1 MSNNT
6 TPYGY
11 RLENGKA
18 VIQEE
23 EADRLREMSRLYLS
37 GLSFVEA
44 AKRVGLTMYHGTVR
58 NLLKNRKYLGTDFY
72 PAILDQETFEAVETE
87 RKRREEQLCR
97 SRKKR
102 RVSTAKAITTF
113 SVPKVEIRYTDPAQ
127 QAEYAYSLIESEVK

>member
-23 EADRLREMSRLYLS
+23 EAYRLREMSRLYLS

-44 AKRVGLTMYHGTVR
+44 ANRVGLTMYHGTVR
-58 NLLKNRKYLGTDFY
+58 NLLKNKKYLGTDFY

-87 RKRREEQLCR
+87 RKRREEQLGR

-102 RVSTAKAITTF
+102 RVSTAKAITAFT
-113 SVPKVEIRYTDPAQ
+113 VPKVEICYTDPAQ
-127 QAEYAYSLIESEVK
+127 QAEFAYSLIESEVK

>member
-11 RLENGKA
+11 RLKNGKA
-18 VIQEE
+18 VIHEDEARQIQEI
-23 EADRLREMSRLYLS
+23 ARWYLS

-44 AKRVGLTMYHGTVR
+44 ANRVGLTMYHGTVR

-87 RKRREEQLCR
+87 RKRREEKLGR
-97 SRKKR
+97 THKKHR
-102 RVSTAKAITTF
+102 AQAAKAKTAFT
-113 SVPKVEIRYTDPAQ
+113 VPKVEIRYSDPAR
-127 QAEYAYSLIESEVK
+127 QAEYAYSLIESEEK

>member
-18 VIQEE
+18 IIQED
-23 EADRLREMSRLYLS
+23 EANRLREIASLYLS

-44 AKRVGLTMYHGTVR
+44 ANRVGLKMYHGTVR
-58 NLLKNRKYLGTDFY
+58 NLLKNKKYLGTDFY
-72 PAILDQETFEAVETE
+72 PAILDKETFEAVETE
-87 RKRREEQLCR
+87 RKRREEMLGR
-97 SRKKR
+97 NRKKR
-102 RVSTAKAITTF
+102 RSSEVKPTT
-113 SVPKVEIRYTDPAQ
+113 SYTIPKVEIRYSDPAQ

>member
-23 EADRLREMSRLYLS
+23 EANRLREMSRWYIS

-44 AKRVGLTMYHGTVR
+44 ANRVGLTMYHGTVR
-58 NLLKNRKYLGTDFY
+58 NLLKNKKYLGTDFY
-72 PAILDQETFEAVETE
+72 PAILDQETFDAIETE
-87 RKRREEQLCR
+87 RKRREEQLGR

-102 RVSTAKAITTF
+102 RVSEANPITAFT
-113 SVPKVEIRYTDPAQ
+113 VPKVEIRYSDPAQ

>member
-18 VIQEE
+18 VIQED
-23 EADRLREMSRLYLS
+23 EANRLREMSRLYLS
-37 GLSFVEA
+37 GHSFVEA
-44 AKRVGLTMYHGTVR
+44 ANRVGLTMYHGTVR
-58 NLLKNRKYLGTDFY
+58 NLLKNKKYLGTDFY

-87 RKRREEQLCR
+87 RKRREEQLGR
-97 SRKKR
+97 NRKKR

-113 SVPKVEIRYTDPAQ
+113 TVPKVEIRYSDPVQ

>member
-18 VIQEE
+18 VIQED
-23 EADRLREMSRLYLS
+23 EANRLREMSRLYLS

-44 AKRVGLTMYHGTVR
+44 ANRVGLTMYHGTVR
-58 NLLKNRKYLGTDFY
+58 NLLKNKKYLGTDFY

-87 RKRREEQLCR
+87 RKRREEQLGR
-97 SRKKR
+97 NRKKR

-113 SVPKVEIRYTDPAQ
+113 TVPKVEIRYSDPVQ

>member
-44 AKRVGLTMYHGTVR
+44 ANRVGLKMYHGTVR
-58 NLLKNRKYLGTDFY
+58 NLLKNKKYLGTDFY
-72 PAILDQETFEAVETE
+72 PAILDQETFEAIETE
-87 RKRREEQLCR
+87 RKRR
-97 SRKKR
+97 
-102 RVSTAKAITTF
+102 VSTTRAVTAFT
-113 SVPKVEIRYTDPAQ
+113 VPKVELRYTNPEQ
-127 QAEYAYSLIESEVK
+127 QAEYAYSLIEREVK